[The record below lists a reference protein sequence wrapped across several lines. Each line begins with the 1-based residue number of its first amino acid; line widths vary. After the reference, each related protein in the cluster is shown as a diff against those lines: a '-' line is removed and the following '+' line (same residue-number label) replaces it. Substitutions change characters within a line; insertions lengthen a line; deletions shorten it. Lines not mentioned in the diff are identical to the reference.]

1 MLLVR
6 QHGAVAKNLPV
17 ALVVLPEQTGGKVV
31 TAAVPLAAISVD
43 LYLHRDIPLC
53 TATQDKSRQL
63 IRQLACG

>member
-1 MLLVR
+1 MLLAR

-17 ALVVLPEQTGGKVV
+17 ALVILAEQAGRKVV
-31 TAAVPLAAISVD
+31 TPAVPLAAISVD
-43 LYLHRDIPLC
+43 LYLHWDIPLC